1 MLCKILKLTSGD
13 TVIGNVVEES
23 RGYIEVHRPMRVVI
37 VPKVL
42 EENTFHMSMMKWD
55 PLINFTL
62 NSRIFKQS
70 IVSVSEATDD
80 VLEVYTELYN
90 QFEAGEHEEN
100 TAEEDTK
107 ATAGED
113 TEDTAGEY
121 TEDTVGEEFIKKKE
135 TQKFLDGFQEIDN
148 YLDNE
153 NIYISHI

>member
-1 MLCKILKLTSGD
+1 
-13 TVIGNVVEES
+13 
-23 RGYIEVHRPMRVVI
+23 MRVVI

-100 TAEEDTK
+100 IVVQNRNEKFDTLK
-107 ATAGED
+107 
-113 TEDTAGEY
+113 
-121 TEDTVGEEFIKKKE
+121 EEFESEEKVEKE
-135 TQKFLDGFQEIDN
+135 IERMKGLAIVSANTQTI
-148 YLDNE
+148 
-153 NIYISHI
+153 H